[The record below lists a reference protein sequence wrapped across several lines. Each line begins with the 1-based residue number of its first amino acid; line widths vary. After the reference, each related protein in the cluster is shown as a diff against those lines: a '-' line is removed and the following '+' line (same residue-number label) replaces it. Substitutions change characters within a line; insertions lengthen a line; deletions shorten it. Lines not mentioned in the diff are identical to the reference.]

1 MAFWRTPRNKRII
14 GIFAM
19 LAAFG
24 LVYRENYLRKHHHLE
39 TTLVF
44 DFGTHASEV
53 REIDVDVWR
62 GDDAVGTFHRRA
74 GTKAVI
80 GDARFKAKLPD
91 PDVALTIQV
100 KLDNGAWRGRK
111 SIHGV
116 DGDVQTISLGSDLDH
131 AIAVPPVTEP
141 ASTPPSGTNPSP

>member
-14 GIFAM
+14 GILAM
-19 LAAFG
+19 VAAFG

-53 REIDVDVWR
+53 REIDADIWH
-62 GDDAVGTFHRRA
+62 GDDAVGTFHRRVGA
-74 GTKAVI
+74 KATI

-91 PDVALTIQV
+91 ADVALTIQV
-100 KLDNGAWRGRK
+100 KLDSGAWRGRK
-111 SIHGV
+111 SIHAV
-116 DGDVQTISLGSDLDH
+116 DGDTLTIALGSDLDH
-131 AIAVPPVTEP
+131 PIAGPAP
-141 ASTPPSGTNPSP
+141 ASP